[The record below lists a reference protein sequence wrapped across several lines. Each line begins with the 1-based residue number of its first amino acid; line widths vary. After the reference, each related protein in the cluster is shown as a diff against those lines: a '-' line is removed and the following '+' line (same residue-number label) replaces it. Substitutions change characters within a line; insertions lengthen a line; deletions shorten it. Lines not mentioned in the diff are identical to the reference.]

1 LKLTIILLGLGG
13 KGIAIP
19 RRTKKPNRNRININ
33 RNIRAKEVRVIDPD
47 GNQIGVIPTYKAIAV
62 ANDFGLDLVE
72 VSPNAIPPVCKIM
85 DYGRYKYELTKK
97 RQEAKKKQTT
107 FQLKEIKMRPKTGE
121 HDLLTKLN
129 HIKKFIERKDK
140 VKVTVVF
147 RGREITLS
155 QLGRDLLERIVQE
168 TEEIASVEQHPKF
181 EGRTMI
187 MVLSPKQSSK

>member
-1 LKLTIILLGLGG
+1 MVKILVIIQGLGG
-13 KGIAIP
+13 EGIAIP
-19 RRTKKPNRNRININ
+19 RRTNRANRSSKININ
-33 RNIRAKEVRVIDPD
+33 KNIRAKEVRVIDPD

-72 VSPNAIPPVCKIM
+72 VSPNANPPVCKIM
-85 DYGRYKYELTKK
+85 DYGRYKYEQTKK
-97 RQEAKKKQTT
+97 KQEAKKKQAT
-107 FQLKEIKMRPKTGE
+107 FQLKEIKLRPKTDE
-121 HDLLTKLN
+121 HDLKTKIN

-140 VKVTVVF
+140 VKVTVIF

-155 QLGRDLLERIVQE
+155 QLGRDLLERVAQE

-187 MVLSPKQSSK
+187 MVLSPK